1 MFLFLFSSSWDNF
14 LNDFL
19 SDGIVASMLTN
30 CLRANCHSNS
40 TSDILHALAKC
51 DVQNDV
57 STQADISS
65 VTKQEQHMFD
75 MFENGFEISR

>member
-1 MFLFLFSSSWDNF
+1 MFLFSFSSSWDNF

-57 STQADISS
+57 STQADI
-65 VTKQEQHMFD
+65 VTKQAQQMFD